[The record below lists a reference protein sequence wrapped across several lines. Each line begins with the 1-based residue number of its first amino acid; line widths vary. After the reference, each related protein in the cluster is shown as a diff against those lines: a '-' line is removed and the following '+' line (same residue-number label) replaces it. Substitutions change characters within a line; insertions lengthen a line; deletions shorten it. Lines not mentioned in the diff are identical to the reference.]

1 MSGKR
6 RAARQ
11 WSAAD
16 GTIDDSGVVQVLA
29 ALRDAVEVEQE
40 PLPDLEG
47 QATIVGPPGNRSLP
61 ALKKKVSGGAPLLPA
76 DDVRAMLKRAIITL
90 GGRKFRRHAEI
101 RYLTLALRRHLE
113 LGLTLDQ
120 AFGYARF
127 GKGAPPSDPDRA
139 RQIACAVFEER
150 FINGRNAETAGIEAG
165 KKYGITKTPALD
177 AFASHDGYALQFF
190 RAQRMAKGRTQ
201 LWSREEERRL
211 KRYYGAR
218 QKQLKDWLD
227 SQPE

>member
-6 RAARQ
+6 ATPHRWSRAGA
-11 WSAAD
+11 
-16 GTIDDSGVVQVLA
+16 IDDSGINQVYF
-29 ALRDAVEVEQE
+29 ALQGAVRVEQD
-40 PLPDLEG
+40 PLPSLDG
-47 QATIVGPPGNRSLP
+47 PTTILP
-61 ALKKKVSGGAPLLPA
+61 RRKKASGGGQLPHRE
-76 DDVRAMLKRAIITL
+76 DVRAVLFKALASLDSECSKRPEL
-90 GGRKFRRHAEI
+90 
-101 RYLTLALRRHLE
+101 RYLKLALRRHLE

-150 FINGRNAETAGIEAG
+150 FINGRNAETAGIEAA
-165 KKYGITKTPALD
+165 KQYGITKTPALD
-177 AFASHDGYALQFF
+177 AFASHDSYALQFF
-190 RAQRMAKGRTQ
+190 RAQRMAKGRKQ

-211 KRYYGAR
+211 KRYYGVR
-218 QKQLKDWLD
+218 QKQLKHWLD